1 MNLYLRHIESLWE
14 AQDVLRE
21 LGVDSAGVGIMA
33 KKMMVKSFFL
43 QGLSVRAANILKQE
57 CISVGGDLAL
67 PKAAS
72 FLEGEFTDAVLMM
85 NEAQL
90 ERLLMKLKAQP
101 FGLREVGERLQ
112 DVMRKIGN
120 QRSSSLARPKIMG
133 ILNVTPDSFSTSFD
147 GGALFVGGKIDPK
160 LVMKKVE
167 AMIDEGADYI
177 DIGGESTGPGS
188 VDVSPKEEL
197 ARVKPVLDLLKK
209 NKIYKKVKV
218 SVDTYHSTVASAALE
233 SGMTMINDV
242 TALRGDPKMASV
254 LAKSKCE
261 IVMMYSKDATAR
273 TTREKLSYD
282 DVVKTVISFLEE
294 RINFA
299 VAKGISR
306 DRLVLD
312 PGMGAFVSGEPKYS
326 FEILRRLKELQIF
339 GLPILVGTSR
349 KSFLGGK
356 LDERGE
362 STLASSCVA
371 YINGASFLR
380 VHDVGAARRGL
391 DAIWSTFAVRS

>member
-1 MNLYLRHIESLWE
+1 MNLFLRQIESLRE
-14 AQDVLRE
+14 AQDVLRG
-21 LGVDSAGVGIMA
+21 LGVDSAGIGIMA

-72 FLEGEFTDAVLMM
+72 FLEGESTDAVLMM

-112 DVMRKIGN
+112 EMMRRIGS
-120 QRSSSLARPKIMG
+120 QRSSSLAPPQIMG
-133 ILNVTPDSFSTSFD
+133 ILNATPDSFVD
-147 GGALFVGGKIDPK
+147 GGALFVGGKMDVK
-160 LVMKKVE
+160 LVMKKMEV
-167 AMIDEGADYI
+167 MIDEGADYI
-177 DIGGESTGPGS
+177 DIGGESSGPGS

-197 ARVKPVLDLLKK
+197 ARVRPVLDLLKK
-209 NKIYKKVKV
+209 NKMYRKIKV
-218 SVDTYHSTVASAALE
+218 SVDTYKSTVASAALE
-233 SGMTMINDV
+233 SGVAMINDV
-242 TALRGDPKMASV
+242 TALRGDSKMASV

-261 IVMMYSKDATAR
+261 VVMMYSKDTTAR
-273 TTREKLSYD
+273 TTRQKFAYD
-282 DVVKTVISFLEE
+282 DVMKTVISFLNE
-294 RINFA
+294 RIAYA
-299 VAKGISR
+299 VSKGISR
-306 DRLVLD
+306 DRLILD

-339 GLPILVGTSR
+339 GLPILVGTSG

-356 LDERGE
+356 LNERE
-362 STLASSCVA
+362 EATLMTSGVA

-391 DAIWSTFAVRS
+391 DAIWSTVAVSS

>member
-1 MNLYLRHIESLWE
+1 MNLFLRQIESLRE
-14 AQDVLRE
+14 AQNVLRD

-33 KKMMVKSFFL
+33 KKMMMKSFFL

-112 DVMRKIGN
+112 DVMRRIGKFVYV
-120 QRSSSLARPKIMG
+120 LPKIMG
-133 ILNVTPDSFSTSFD
+133 ILNVTPDSFVD
-147 GGALFVGGKIDPK
+147 GGALFVGGKIDEK

-167 AMIDEGADYI
+167 MMIDEGADYI

-188 VDVSPKEEL
+188 VDVFPKEEL
-197 ARVKPVLDLLKK
+197 ARVKPVLELFSAKK
-209 NKIYKKVKV
+209 IFKKIKV
-218 SVDTYHSTVASAALE
+218 SVDTYRSTVASAALE
-233 SGMTMINDV
+233 SGVAMINDV
-242 TALRGDPKMASV
+242 TALRGDAKMASV

-261 IVMMYSKDATAR
+261 VVMMYSKDTTAR
-273 TTREKLSYD
+273 TTREKLAYD
-282 DVVKTVISFLEE
+282 DVMETVISFLEE
-294 RINFA
+294 RVDYA

-306 DRLVLD
+306 DRLILD
-312 PGMGAFVSGEPKYS
+312 PGMGAFVSGDAKYS

-339 GLPILVGTSR
+339 GLPILVGTSQ

-356 LDERGE
+356 IDERREG
-362 STLASSCVA
+362 TLASSCVA
-371 YINGASFLR
+371 YMNGASILR

-391 DAIWSTFAVRS
+391 DAVWAMYIS

>member
-1 MNLYLRHIESLWE
+1 MNLYLRHIESLRE
-14 AQDVLRE
+14 AQDVLRG
-21 LGVDSAGVGIMA
+21 LGVDSAGIGIMA

-90 ERLLMKLKAQP
+90 ERLLIKLKAQP
-101 FGLREVGERLQ
+101 FGLRVVGERLQ
-112 DVMRKIGN
+112 EMMR
-120 QRSSSLARPKIMG
+120 SLGKFVYARPKIMG
-133 ILNVTPDSFSTSFD
+133 ILNATPDSFTD
-147 GGALFVGGKIDPK
+147 GGVLFSGGKMDAK
-160 LVMKKVE
+160 LVIQKVE
-167 AMIDEGADYI
+167 TMIDEGADYI

-188 VDVSPKEEL
+188 IDVSPKEEL
-197 ARVKPVLDLLKK
+197 ARVKPVLDLFAAKK
-209 NKIYKKVKV
+209 IFKKVKV
-218 SVDTYHSTVASAALE
+218 SVDTYRSAVARVALE
-233 SGMTMINDV
+233 SGAVMINDV
-242 TALRGDPKMASV
+242 TALRGDSKMASV

-273 TTREKLSYD
+273 TTREKVSYD
-282 DVVKTVISFLEE
+282 DVMKTVISFLDE
-294 RINFA
+294 RIAYA
-299 VAKGISR
+299 VSKGISR
-306 DRLVLD
+306 DRLILD
-312 PGMGAFVSGEPKYS
+312 PGMGAFVSAEPKYS
-326 FEILRRLKELQIF
+326 FEILKRLKELQIC

-356 LDERGE
+356 LNERE
-362 STLASSCVA
+362 EATLTTSGVA

-391 DAIWSTFAVRS
+391 DAIWSTVAVSS